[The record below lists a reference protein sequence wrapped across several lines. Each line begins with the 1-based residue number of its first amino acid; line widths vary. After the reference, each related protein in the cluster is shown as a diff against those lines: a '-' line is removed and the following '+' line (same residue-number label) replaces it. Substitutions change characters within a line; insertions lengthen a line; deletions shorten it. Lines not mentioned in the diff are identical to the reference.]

1 MIADWITQLI
11 AEHGYL
17 ALFMLMFLENVFP
30 PIPSE
35 LIMPFAGYA
44 AARGDIDPIG
54 AVMAGSAGSLLGALA
69 WYVVGYRLGAAQFK
83 RIVKRHGRWLTISE
97 TDVDRAQRW
106 FNRNG
111 GVAVCIGRLIPAV
124 RSLISV
130 PAGIAQMDLRR
141 FLLWSSLGTVIWTS
155 LLAGLGYLLETRFT
169 EVDAWLQPVSWAIVA
184 IAVAT
189 YVYRLYRSRS
199 RVP

>member
-1 MIADWITQLI
+1 MADWITELI

-44 AARGDIDPIG
+44 AGRGDIDPIG
-54 AVMAGSAGSLLGALA
+54 AVIAGSAGSLLGALA
-69 WYVVGYRLGAAQFK
+69 WYVVGYRLGAERFR

-97 TDVDRAQRW
+97 SDVDRAQQW
-106 FNRNG
+106 FNRYG

-124 RSLISV
+124 RSVISV
-130 PAGIAQMDLRR
+130 PAGIAQMELRR
-141 FLLWSSLGTVIWTS
+141 FLLWSSIGTVAWTS
-155 LLAGLGYLLETRFT
+155 LLAGLGYLLGTRFT
-169 EVDAWLQPVSWAIVA
+169 DVERWLQPVSWAI
-184 IAVAT
+184 IALAVCG
-189 YVYRLYRSRS
+189 YLYRLYRSRE
-199 RVP
+199 RIP

>member
-1 MIADWITQLI
+1 MAEWISQLI

-17 ALFMLMFLENVFP
+17 ALFLLMFLENVFP

-44 AARGDIDPIG
+44 AARGDIDPMG

-69 WYVVGYRLGAAQFK
+69 WYVVGYRLGAARFK

-97 TDVDRAQRW
+97 SDVDRAQRW
-106 FNRNG
+106 FNRYG

-124 RSLISV
+124 RSVISV
-130 PAGIAQMDLRR
+130 PAGIAQMGLRR

-155 LLAGLGYLLETRFT
+155 LLAGLGYLLEARFT

-184 IAVAT
+184 TAVAA